1 MMKRN
6 ERKIKQLIKEVYEE
20 QILKVYRESVRDL
33 FEAEMFDEVGN
44 QLLSP
49 GLKVRHKG
57 SGYEY
62 TVDHVEGE
70 GENAVVY
77 LRHPE
82 VPRFKPPKQETQLAE
97 ADEADINMDGQEDE
111 HDKIDVQRVDL
122 KKAMGIEGEVND
134 LPARKGTHNDP
145 MYDMKKNN
153 STSLLKVSHKDFK
166 KEYEVK

>member
-1 MMKRN
+1 MKRN

-70 GENAVVY
+70 GENAVVF

-82 VPRFKPPKQETQLAE
+82 VPRFKPPQQETQLAE
-97 ADEADINMDGQEDE
+97 ADEADLDLDGVDDADQHVDCASEDPEDGDEDSLGLEDPGQPEAQAGEQE
-111 HDKIDVQRVDL
+111 
-122 KKAMGIEGEVND
+122 
-134 LPARKGTHNDP
+134 
-145 MYDMKKNN
+145 
-153 STSLLKVSHKDFK
+153 
-166 KEYEVK
+166 

>member
-1 MMKRN
+1 MMNRN
-6 ERKIKQLIKEVYEE
+6 ERKMVQLIREE
-20 QILKVYRESVRDL
+20 YTGRVLELYRETVRDL
-33 FEAEMFDEVGN
+33 FEAEMFDELGN

-82 VPRFKPPKQETQLAE
+82 VPRFKPPQQDTQLTE
-97 ADEADINMDGQEDE
+97 SDEADIDMDGDEDE
-111 HDKIDVQRVDL
+111 YDRIDVNKVDL

-134 LPARKGTHNDP
+134 IPSRGVHNDP
-145 MYDMKKNN
+145 MYDMKKN
-153 STSLLKVSHKDFK
+153 TGAALLKVSHKDFK

>member
-1 MMKRN
+1 MMNRN
-6 ERKIKQLIKEVYEE
+6 ERKMVQLIREE
-20 QILKVYRESVRDL
+20 YTGRVLELYRETVRDL
-33 FEAEMFDEVGN
+33 FEAEMFDELGN

-82 VPRFKPPKQETQLAE
+82 VPRFKPPQQDTQLTE
-97 ADEADINMDGQEDE
+97 SDEADIDMDGI
-111 HDKIDVQRVDL
+111 K
-122 KKAMGIEGEVND
+122 
-134 LPARKGTHNDP
+134 T
-145 MYDMKKNN
+145 
-153 STSLLKVSHKDFK
+153 
-166 KEYEVK
+166 

>member
-1 MMKRN
+1 MKRN
-6 ERKIKQLIKEVYEE
+6 ERKMIQLIKEVYTER
-20 QILKVYRESVRDL
+20 LLSVYRESVRDL
-33 FEAEMFDEVGN
+33 FEAEMFDELGN

-70 GENAVVY
+70 GENAVVF

-82 VPRFKPPKQETQLAE
+82 VPRFKPPQQETQLTE
-97 ADEADINMDGQEDE
+97 ADEADLDLDGDEDE
-111 HDKIDVQRVDL
+111 YDKINVQKVDL
-122 KKAMGIEGEVND
+122 KKIMGVEGEVND
-134 LPARKGTHNDP
+134 IPSRKGSHNDP
-145 MYDMKKNN
+145 MYDMKKNH

>member
-70 GENAVVY
+70 GENAVVF

-82 VPRFKPPKQETQLAE
+82 VPRFKPPQQETQLAE
-97 ADEADINMDGQEDE
+97 ADEADLDLDGEDDAERIN
-111 HDKIDVQRVDL
+111 VQKVDL

-134 LPARKGTHNDP
+134 IPSRKGVHNDP

>member
-1 MMKRN
+1 MNRN
-6 ERKIKQLIKEVYEE
+6 ERKMVQLIREE
-20 QILKVYRESVRDL
+20 YTGRVLKLYRETARDL

-82 VPRFKPPKQETQLAE
+82 VPRFKPPQQDTRLTES
-97 ADEADINMDGQEDE
+97 DEADIDMDGDEDE
-111 HDKIDVQRVDL
+111 YDKIDVNKVDL

-134 LPARKGTHNDP
+134 IPARGVHNDP
-145 MYDMKKNN
+145 MFDMKKN
-153 STSLLKVSHKDFK
+153 TGASLLKVSHKDFK

>member
-1 MMKRN
+1 MNRN
-6 ERKIKQLIKEVYEE
+6 ERKMVQLIKEVYTT
-20 QILKVYRESVRDL
+20 QILELYRETARDL

-49 GLKVRHKG
+49 GLKVKHKK

-62 TVDHVEGE
+62 TVDHVEGQ

-82 VPRFKPPKQETQLAE
+82 VPRFKPPQQETQLSE
-97 ADEADINMDGQEDE
+97 GEEE
-111 HDKIDVQRVDL
+111 IDRVKVDQVDL
-122 KKAMGIEGEVND
+122 KKAMGIEGEVNAI
-134 LPARKGTHNDP
+134 PSRSGVSQDP
-145 MYDMKKNN
+145 MYDMKKN
-153 STSLLKVSHKDFK
+153 SGSSLLKVTHKDFV

>member
-1 MMKRN
+1 MKRN
-6 ERKIKQLIKEVYEE
+6 ERKMIQLIKEVYNER
-20 QILKVYRESVRDL
+20 LLNLYRESVRDL
-33 FEAEMFDEVGN
+33 FEAEMFDELGN

-82 VPRFKPPKQETQLAE
+82 VPRFKPPQQETQLSE
-97 ADEADINMDGQEDE
+97 ADEADLDLDGVDDAERIN
-111 HDKIDVQRVDL
+111 VQKVDL

-134 LPARKGTHNDP
+134 IPSRGVHNDP
-145 MYDMKKNN
+145 MFDMKKN
-153 STSLLKVSHKDFK
+153 TGASLLKVTHKDFK

>member
-1 MMKRN
+1 MKRN
-6 ERKIKQLIKEVYEE
+6 ERKMIQLIKEVYNER
-20 QILKVYRESVRDL
+20 LLNLYRESVRDL
-33 FEAEMFDEVGN
+33 FEAEMFDELGN

-70 GENAVVY
+70 GENVIVY

-82 VPRFKPPKQETQLAE
+82 VPRFKPPQQETQLSE
-97 ADEADINMDGQEDE
+97 ADEADLDLDGVDDAERIN
-111 HDKIDVQRVDL
+111 VQKVDL

-134 LPARKGTHNDP
+134 IPSRGVHNDP
-145 MYDMKKNN
+145 MFDMKKN
-153 STSLLKVSHKDFK
+153 TGASLLKVTHKDFK